1 MKKGR
6 YYIGIS
12 GEDSNFC
19 ERELTKKQAEF
30 IKELVDDLQT
40 NAEGCWIEKL
50 PTEKEIKKILEDYF
64 EWKKRPEIP
73 NIIKLNQ
80 FQMED
85 MLFNRFMYDILHKEN
100 KIGWEV
106 QGYIR
111 DEIGKLIDLY
121 KKLY

>member
-1 MKKGR
+1 MKKEL

-12 GEDSNFC
+12 GEDSTYT
-19 ERELTKKQAEF
+19 ERWLTKKQADF
-30 IKELVDDLQT
+30 IETLVNELET
-40 NAEGCWIEKL
+40 NREGCWIERV
-50 PTEKEIKKILEDYF
+50 PTNREIKKILKDYI

-73 NIIKLNQ
+73 YIIKFNK

-85 MLFNRFMYDILHKEN
+85 MLFNRFMYDILYKER

-111 DEIGKLIDLY
+111 NEIGKLTDLY
-121 KKLY
+121 KRL

>member
-1 MKKGR
+1 MKKEL

-12 GEDSNFC
+12 GEDSTYTS
-19 ERELTKKQAEF
+19 RWLTKKQADF
-30 IKELVDDLQT
+30 IETLINELET
-40 NAEGCWIEKL
+40 NREGCWMEKV
-50 PTEKEIKKILEDYF
+50 PTNREIKKIFKDYI

-73 NIIKLNQ
+73 GIIKFNK

-85 MLFNRFMYDILHKEN
+85 MLFNRFMYDVLYKER

-111 DEIGKLIDLY
+111 NEVGKLIDLY
-121 KKLY
+121 KRL